1 MAGTLYGKAQVRP
14 ARPRRGQ
21 HVGQLIA
28 HAVLAHADA
37 NQLGRRVT
45 HDLHDVIVD
54 RKEPPRRIDDLLA
67 HRGERDTR
75 RALVE
80 QFDAE
85 QPLQAPDL
93 GTDRRLRH
101 ALGLGGAGE
110 APQLDDRDEGAQQV
124 GWNVGHA

>member
-67 HRGERDTR
+67 HGGELDAG

-80 QFDAE
+80 QLNAE
-85 QPLQAPDL
+85 QPL
-93 GTDRRLRH
+93 
-101 ALGLGGAGE
+101 
-110 APQLDDRDEGAQQV
+110 
-124 GWNVGHA
+124 